1 MRAPGVDAESLGAD
15 MTALDTDDAHKVR
28 LWLEHLQLGT
38 TGEQMLVITLD
49 AEEALTR
56 YRERLEAA

>member
-1 MRAPGVDAESLGAD
+1 

-28 LWLEHLQLGT
+28 IWLEHLQLGT
-38 TGEQMLVITLD
+38 TGEQMLATTLD

>member
-1 MRAPGVDAESLGAD
+1 MVLMTNLETEDAY
-15 MTALDTDDAHKVR
+15 KVR

-38 TGEQMLVITLD
+38 TGEQMLVATLN

-56 YRERLEAA
+56 YRERLESA